1 MSETGKHG
9 KKSEGSPR
17 NRRLGNRAIG
27 DQLRQMYEGVVDESV
42 PDEFLQLL
50 EEAEA
55 KERAGNRAIGGET

>member
-17 NRRLGNRAIG
+17 HRRLGNRAIG

-55 KERAGNRAIGGET
+55 KERASNRAIGGET